1 MKHNRLVALSSLLAL
16 TLIVQLSLTTPPS
29 AGGDA
34 VLQPQPARKRTLN
47 LPEKLD
53 AYANIALPAHFKT
66 AAARRFDN
74 TPTDNPTTDAGAT
87 LGRVLFYDTQL
98 SANKTFSCGSCH
110 EQKHAFS
117 EPRRMSKGFTGG
129 QVDRNAMSLVEL
141 RFHRRG
147 RFFWDERAPSL
158 EKQVLMPIQNKTE
171 MGQDLTTLVTWL
183 EKDPNYPKLFA
194 RAFGDSQINSERI
207 GRALAQFLRSLVS
220 YQSRYDEGL
229 NRVNSL
235 RDSFPNFTNGENR
248 GKGIFV
254 RNCGVCHMPGG
265 QEAIFTM
272 DRPAN
277 NGLDED
283 LKGIDGGIGD
293 ITFRRSEVGKFK
305 SPSLRNVEVT
315 GPYMHDGRFATL
327 AEVVE
332 HYSKGVKRS
341 PTLDPRMRG
350 PRGRL
355 DLSETQKADLIAFLK
370 TLTDTKF
377 LNDPKFSDPFR

>member
-1 MKHNRLVALSSLLAL
+1 MKHNRLVALVSLLAL
-16 TLIVQLSLTTPPS
+16 TLIVQLSLTTSPS

-34 VLQPQPARKRTLN
+34 GLQAQVVQKRTLN

-53 AYANIALPAHFKT
+53 SYANISLPAHFKT
-66 AAARRFDN
+66 AAVRRFDN

-110 EQKHAFS
+110 EQKHGFS

-147 RFFWDERAPSL
+147 RFFWDERALSL

-183 EKDPNYPKLFA
+183 EKDPIYPKLFA
-194 RAFGDSQINSERI
+194 RAFGDSQITSERI

-229 NRVNSL
+229 NRVNSV

-254 RNCGVCHMPGG
+254 RNCGVWIGLP
-265 QEAIFTM
+265 TM
-272 DRPAN
+272 DSTRISRASMAA
-277 NGLDED
+277 L
-283 LKGIDGGIGD
+283 
-293 ITFRRSEVGKFK
+293 
-305 SPSLRNVEVT
+305 
-315 GPYMHDGRFATL
+315 ATL
-327 AEVVE
+327 P
-332 HYSKGVKRS
+332 SG
-341 PTLDPRMRG
+341 DPRWGNLNRPPCAMSRSRDLTCTMVALPHL
-350 PRGRL
+350 PRWWSITAPASSALPLWIPGCGGRAVG
-355 DLSETQKADLIAFLK
+355 SISARPRKPT
-370 TLTDTKF
+370 
-377 LNDPKFSDPFR
+377 